1 MMMMRL
7 AGVNIDASISPYGN
21 ALSGLTKMQQATA
34 DNIANVNTPGYK
46 AKRPELA
53 NVLGLSDNPYE
64 TSLAQRMGSSQLSS
78 LLQTPDNADGKVN
91 VQQEF
96 LVMQK
101 NLLMFNLVSKRLTTI
116 ITNLKA
122 SGNVGR

>member
-78 LLQTPDNADGKVN
+78 LLQTPDNADGQVN

-96 LVMQK
+96 LAMQK

>member
-7 AGVNIDASISPYGN
+7 AGVNIDTSISPLGN
-21 ALSGLTKMQQATA
+21 ALSGLSKMQQATA

-46 AKRPELA
+46 AKRPELS

-96 LVMQK
+96 LAMQK
-101 NLLMFNLVSKRLTTI
+101 NLLLFNLVSKRLTTI

>member
-1 MMMMRL
+1 MRL

-64 TSLAQRMGSSQLSS
+64 TSLAQRVGSSQLSS

>member
-7 AGVNIDASISPYGN
+7 AGVNIDTSLSPLTT
-21 ALSGLTKMQQATA
+21 ALSGLTKMQQAVA

-53 NVLGLSDNPYE
+53 QTLGLTENPYE

-78 LLQTPDNADGKVN
+78 LLQSPDNAEGKVN

-96 LVMQK
+96 LAMQK
-101 NLLMFNLVSKRLTTI
+101 NLLMFNLVSKRLTTV

>member
-7 AGVNIDASISPYGN
+7 AGVNIDASISPLGN

-78 LLQTPDNADGKVN
+78 LLQTPDNTDGKVN

-96 LVMQK
+96 LAMQK

>member
-64 TSLAQRMGSSQLSS
+64 TSLAQRVGSSQLSS

>member
-96 LVMQK
+96 LAMQK